1 MGAGVGTVSA
11 APSLLQFTV
20 WVMVCSPL
28 FGSKVITSL
37 PLSCLAPLKSP
48 PETVP
53 SLFVTVPVNVPPVMV
68 PPLSFI
74 TSPVN
79 VPFSMEPLLVT
90 LP

>member
-1 MGAGVGTVSA
+1 MSA
-11 APSLLQFTV
+11 APSLLQFTF
-20 WVMVCSPL
+20 WVIIGSPL
-28 FGSKVITSL
+28 FGLKVITSI
-37 PLSCLAPLKSP
+37 PLRVAPLKSP

-53 SLFVTVPVNVPPVMV
+53 SLFVTVPVNVPPAMV
-68 PPLSFI
+68 PLLLFM